1 MAIRDSH
8 GVVVAAYA
16 PTSGYHK
23 NHGVPAIHRP
33 DYRDGLN
40 TLASGDWEL
49 FLNLD
54 VGPEAGY
61 HACQNCFPGM
71 EDRPTP

>member
-16 PTSGYHK
+16 PTSGYHRD
-23 NHGVPAIHRP
+23 HGVPAIHRP
-33 DYRDGLN
+33 GYRDGLS

-49 FLNLD
+49 FPNLD
-54 VGPEAGY
+54 VALEAGY
-61 HACQNCFPGM
+61 HACQNCFPGV